1 MNSQK
6 KEKILKIVPEGKDV
20 IPYEMIINM
29 QSFFIT
35 PEKDFWE
42 KTEFYG
48 GLKQSAVN
56 DDDYEN
62 SKYLYHTLKT
72 RHLGDLNDLYNV
84 QDVTLLSEITEN
96 RFKTMH
102 KTYGFNSRKC
112 NSASAMSGY
121 IEREMSKIILALLA
135 KLDHV
140 EIFEQTVTEGFSSVN
155 TRVAFHTQI
164 LLPNLPKLKSNL
176 DFENN
181 PMSKDF
187 DYKVVYNLKLGKNKT
202 QKKIVISKILKLDE
216 NNQHGNGMTKPL
228 PNGCIKDDS
237 DISWVTFNFLME
249 TVDFKDT
256 IGHLYI
262 VDIELDHENATE
274 KMMAHNEI
282 YPPIIEKHKIIDPC
296 ERSVF
301 QLLEQY
307 KEGER
312 GTLGYKS
319 TSKVHATMLKK
330 NFLPM
335 YLEELAFIFKRVGW
349 KVTKFMRN

>member
-6 KEKILKIVPEGKDV
+6 KERILKIVPEGKDV

-62 SKYLYHTLKT
+62 SKYLDHTLKT

-121 IEREMSKIILALLA
+121 IEREMSKIILALPT
-135 KLDHV
+135 KRDHV
-140 EIFEQTVTEGFSSVN
+140 EIFERTVTGGFS
-155 TRVAFHTQI
+155 
-164 LLPNLPKLKSNL
+164 
-176 DFENN
+176 
-181 PMSKDF
+181 
-187 DYKVVYNLKLGKNKT
+187 
-202 QKKIVISKILKLDE
+202 
-216 NNQHGNGMTKPL
+216 
-228 PNGCIKDDS
+228 
-237 DISWVTFNFLME
+237 
-249 TVDFKDT
+249 
-256 IGHLYI
+256 
-262 VDIELDHENATE
+262 
-274 KMMAHNEI
+274 
-282 YPPIIEKHKIIDPC
+282 
-296 ERSVF
+296 
-301 QLLEQY
+301 
-307 KEGER
+307 
-312 GTLGYKS
+312 
-319 TSKVHATMLKK
+319 
-330 NFLPM
+330 
-335 YLEELAFIFKRVGW
+335 
-349 KVTKFMRN
+349 